1 MSKIDLW
8 LDDDDVRDA
17 QASGGGFVL
26 AIPSDAATRGNFGD
40 PNDDKAKAT
49 WVQQFTIVECK
60 QYEDSTKDKA
70 GNEYPSVCH
79 EVKFQV
85 APNAIRPKTGE
96 PDPNAGRTHT
106 AWYRIVP
113 KAMKNPQH
121 AKFKANNF
129 NNGKLTGIVRGVW
142 GSEAIPPGVKLNLGD
157 YFGTDVL
164 VGSTVL
170 ATVRNSKFEG
180 EPRTELVDFVPL
192 ELQSA

>member
-17 QASGGGFVL
+17 SATGGGFVF
-26 AIPSDAATRGNFGD
+26 AIPSDAATRGNFAD

-49 WVQQFTIVECK
+49 WTQVFTIIESK
-60 QYEDSTKDKA
+60 QYMDTTKDKQ
-70 GNEYPSVCH
+70 GNEYDSVCF

-85 APNAIRPKTGE
+85 APDAVRPKTGE
-96 PDPNAGRTHT
+96 ADPNAGRTHT

-121 AKFKANNF
+121 PKFKANNF
-129 NNGKLTGIVRGVW
+129 NNGKLTGIVRSVW
-142 GSEAIPPGVKLNLGD
+142 GSEAIPQGTKLNLGD

-164 VGSTVL
+164 LKSTVL
-170 ATVRNSKFEG
+170 ATVRNSKYEG
-180 EPRTELVDFVPL
+180 EPKTELVDFVPL
-192 ELQSA
+192 ELRG